1 MVEAKPLRE
10 FMGKVLT
17 ITKAEVNE
25 TQYKSVDNP
34 KGEIAVF
41 TTTEFGALKTFN
53 AAPLTD
59 ARDMVAGKIALPKA
73 VKVVQAKSKKT
84 GRLYIAL
91 EEA

>member
-1 MVEAKPLRE
+1 MVEAKPLRD

-17 ITKAEVNE
+17 VTKAEVND
-25 TQYKSVDNP
+25 TQYGP
-34 KGEIAVF
+34 IAVF
-41 TTTEFGALKTFN
+41 TTTEVGAVKTFN
-53 AAPLTD
+53 QAPLTD
-59 ARDMVAGKIALPKA
+59 AKAMIAGKIALPKA